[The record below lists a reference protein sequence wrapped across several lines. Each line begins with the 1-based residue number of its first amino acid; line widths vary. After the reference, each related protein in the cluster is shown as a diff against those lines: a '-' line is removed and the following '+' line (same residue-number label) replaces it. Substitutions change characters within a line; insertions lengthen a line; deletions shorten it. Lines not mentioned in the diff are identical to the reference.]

1 MNEVLLLALA
11 MLLAGGV
18 AGVLAG
24 LFGIG
29 GGVIIVP
36 VMEVALAFFGV
47 DTAIRM
53 HIAVATS
60 LAIIIPT
67 SIASSRAH
75 HKHGAVDI
83 DLVKRWALLVLVGS
97 LAGTYIAS
105 SLHGRTLSGIF
116 AVFALAIAAKLIFHA
131 SDKVIGSEVPRGPAI
146 ASIPFGIGA
155 LSSMLGIGGGTI
167 SVMVFTLFG
176 QPIHRAVGTAALF
189 GLVIS
194 LPGTLGFMVLG
205 WGDERLPAFMVGYV
219 SIVGFAL
226 VAPMTVLAAPL
237 GARIAHGMSQRAL
250 GVAFGTFLVIASARM
265 FYQTFQG

>member
-1 MNEVLLLALA
+1 MNEILLLALA

-24 LFGIG
+24 LFGVG
-29 GGVIIVP
+29 GGAIIVP

-75 HKHGAVDI
+75 HKRAAVDI
-83 DLVKRWALLVLVGS
+83 DLVKRWAVPVLVGS
-97 LAGTYIAS
+97 LLGAYIAS
-105 SLHGRTLSGIF
+105 AVHGRVLSGIF
-116 AVFALAIAAKLIFHA
+116 AVFALAIAAKLIFFA
-131 SDKVIGSEVPRGPAI
+131 SDKAISSEVPKGVAVAAI
-146 ASIPFGIGA
+146 PVGIGA

-167 SVMVFTLFG
+167 SVSVLTMFG
-176 QPIHRAVGTAALF
+176 QTIHRAVGTAALF
-189 GLVIS
+189 GLAIS
-194 LPGTLGFMVLG
+194 VPGTLGFIYLG
-205 WGDERLPAFMVGYV
+205 WGDARLPPYMLGYV
-219 SIVGFAL
+219 SLIGFVL

-237 GARIAHGMSQRAL
+237 GVRIAHGLSQRVL
-250 GVAFGTFLVIASARM
+250 SIAFGVFLLIASARM
-265 FYQTFQG
+265 FYQTVQG